1 MKTHSQ
7 YALFIGYHILYND
20 DDISPITLRHP
31 IHTACRHPLHIDGT
45 AAIAF
50 LLATTITLCA
60 AIEGKG
66 KRLRS
71 DGDDGNKMTT
81 VNPLHYDS
89 VKRPPKQ
96 PQQSQQSQ
104 QQQSQPKQQPQSR
117 QHQQLTTNSSDDL
130 SCTVLYI
137 NTWTLL
143 QHGVQHVND
152 AYEVIHAQLYSAG
165 NQTIPWNNNY

>member
-1 MKTHSQ
+1 MKTHSR
-7 YALFIGYHILYND
+7 YALCIVIYHILYNE

-31 IHTACRHPLHIDGT
+31 INTSYRHPFHIDVT

-71 DGDDGNKMTT
+71 DGDDGNKMIT
-81 VNPLHYDS
+81 VNPLHYEI
-89 VKRPPKQ
+89 VKQPPKQ
-96 PQQSQQSQ
+96 PQQSQQQ
-104 QQQSQPKQQPQSR
+104 QQQQPQ
-117 QHQQLTTNSSDDL
+117 QNQQLTTNSSDDL

-143 QHGVQHVND
+143 QHCVQHVND

-165 NQTIPWNNNY
+165 NQTIPWNINY